1 MNEKDQWLHWIEEI
15 QSIAQAGLTYGK
27 DRFDIERYQ
36 RLRDIAA
43 SMMTQRANLPLEQ
56 VKNLFCAESG
66 YQTPK
71 VDVRAAVFSMERI
84 LLVRERD
91 GTWSLPGG
99 WADIHLSAGENVIKE
114 ALEEA
119 GVEVEPQRL
128 IALQDRARHNQ
139 PPIAWSIYK
148 VFVLCRLIGGRFKQ
162 NIETSE
168 SGWFSLDA
176 LPELSLE
183 RNSMAQ
189 IAMCFEA
196 SRADHW
202 ETVFD

>member
-84 LLVRERD
+84 LLIRERD
-91 GTWSLPGG
+91 GT
-99 WADIHLSAGENVIKE
+99 
-114 ALEEA
+114 
-119 GVEVEPQRL
+119 
-128 IALQDRARHNQ
+128 
-139 PPIAWSIYK
+139 
-148 VFVLCRLIGGRFKQ
+148 
-162 NIETSE
+162 
-168 SGWFSLDA
+168 
-176 LPELSLE
+176 
-183 RNSMAQ
+183 
-189 IAMCFEA
+189 
-196 SRADHW
+196 
-202 ETVFD
+202 

>member
-139 PPIAWSIYK
+139 PLIAWSIYK